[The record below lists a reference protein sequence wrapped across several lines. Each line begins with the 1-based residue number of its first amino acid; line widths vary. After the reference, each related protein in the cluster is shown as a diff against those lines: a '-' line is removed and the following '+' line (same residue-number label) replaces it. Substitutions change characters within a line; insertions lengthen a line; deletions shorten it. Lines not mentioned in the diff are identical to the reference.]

1 MLRSPPDRHS
11 DAPVT
16 LPQRLGFALHAL
28 GSCLALYGLVV
39 VGRARL
45 DLPALAE
52 ALRQVGLS
60 MVPAITLVT
69 ATLGLILGSQTAS
82 ALGRLDL
89 PGLILPTFSYA
100 VVTELVPILVG
111 ILVAGRAGVA
121 LAVRQAGL
129 VVSGEMDGLLVTG
142 VHPIR
147 FTMGPVLL
155 AMLLMS
161 FAFAVWGTLVTFA
174 AAGLWLWH
182 AAAVPPFL
190 FLDALER
197 ALDPGDLAMALG
209 KPLLFALAIA
219 LVATVNGTLVGRT
232 PAGREPAGIGL
243 AATRTMIG
251 AVSAILLID
260 LLFALVPR

>member
-1 MLRSPPDRHS
+1 MSPETGIPWPRR
-11 DAPVT
+11 V
-16 LPQRLGFALHAL
+16 GFALYAL
-28 GSCLALYGLVV
+28 GSCLALYGLILL
-39 VGRARL
+39 GRARL
-45 DLPALAE
+45 DLPALAA
-52 ALRQVGLS
+52 ALRQLGLS
-60 MVPAITLVT
+60 LVPAITLVM

-82 ALGRLDL
+82 VLGRLDL

-100 VVTELVPILVG
+100 VVMELVPILIG

-147 FTMGPVLL
+147 FSLGPALL

-161 FAFAVWGTLVTFA
+161 FAFTVWGTLVTFA
-174 AAGLWLWH
+174 VAALWLWH
-182 AAAVPPFL
+182 AAAVPPSL
-190 FLDALER
+190 FLNALER
-197 ALDPGDLAMALG
+197 ALDPEDLATALG

-219 LVATVNGTLVGRT
+219 LVATVSGTLVGRT

-251 AVSAILLID
+251 AVSVILLID
-260 LLFALVPR
+260 LLFALTPG